1 MSMHRMLSVIAV
13 VVLIDFVTGYV
24 KAYLKGELNSP
35 IGLDGLIRKAVILLS
50 MVVLTVLHYL
60 IGFNLIEW
68 LSEGMD
74 LIFMTLNITPITQ
87 FFF

>member
-50 MVVLTVLHYL
+50 MV
-60 IGFNLIEW
+60 FNLIEW

-87 FFF
+87 FFL